1 MRRTILICRKELLE
15 FIRDKRL
22 SIPFFILSLGFP
34 IFFQFMLFGV
44 TMVAAPASG
53 AAHVKAVNGIIAKI
67 FPTFLLMIAVCTM
80 AFSLGMAVESFVGEK
95 ERKTLEPLLAAP
107 ISDVQLFVSKCLAA
121 TAPPVVMC
129 YLSCALFVGLSAW
142 RLGRAGIA
150 IPLTGENVLFLAVF
164 APLAALLMCSAA
176 AVVSA
181 WASSVK
187 SASQIAG
194 FAIVFFILLVQV
206 RGQAILESRSAM
218 ALTAGGL
225 LAADILALTIG
236 CMLFRRDRL
245 VY

>member
-1 MRRTILICRKELLE
+1 
-15 FIRDKRL
+15 
-22 SIPFFILSLGFP
+22 
-34 IFFQFMLFGV
+34 
-44 TMVAAPASG
+44 
-53 AAHVKAVNGIIAKI
+53 
-67 FPTFLLMIAVCTM
+67 
-80 AFSLGMAVESFVGEK
+80 
-95 ERKTLEPLLAAP
+95 
-107 ISDVQLFVSKCLAA
+107 
-121 TAPPVVMC
+121 
-129 YLSCALFVGLSAW
+129 
-142 RLGRAGIA
+142 
-150 IPLTGENVLFLAVF
+150 
-164 APLAALLMCSAA
+164 
-176 AVVSA
+176 VSA